1 MSVPRNE
8 KDLYKVL
15 GVEKGADKDDIRKA
29 YFRLSKTHHP
39 DKGGSEEDFKAVS
52 RAYDV
57 LSDEKKRQFYD
68 MTGDVDGEGG
78 GQQQQQGNPFGG
90 GHPFGGGGFPFDMG
104 GMFGGMFGGG
114 QQQQGPKQK
123 RQKAPPKVHEVNLR
137 LSDFYYGRTIQF
149 QFERQKFCSGCKGEG
164 CTSFVPC
171 STCQG
176 RGIVEQQIMIGPGMA
191 AINRMPC
198 PPCRGEGRQNGAACG
213 QCKGKK
219 FTAQEKSLDVKIEP
233 GMKVGEVLVFVK
245 ECSDNHDYHE
255 AGDVH
260 IVLNE
265 ADETTVFKREG
276 TTLHTKMQLTLAE
289 CLLGTQ
295 RTLPGHPAHSDGL
308 VVDIPPGVMSGT
320 THTVEGKGMPQRQS
334 GGYGNLVCHITVVLT
349 DSEKEKLRSQTT
361 MIRSLFT

>member
-123 RQKAPPKVHEVNLR
+123 RQKAPPKIH
-137 LSDFYYGRTIQF
+137 
-149 QFERQKFCSGCKGEG
+149 
-164 CTSFVPC
+164 
-171 STCQG
+171 
-176 RGIVEQQIMIGPGMA
+176 
-191 AINRMPC
+191 
-198 PPCRGEGRQNGAACG
+198 
-213 QCKGKK
+213 
-219 FTAQEKSLDVKIEP
+219 
-233 GMKVGEVLVFVK
+233 
-245 ECSDNHDYHE
+245 
-255 AGDVH
+255 
-260 IVLNE
+260 
-265 ADETTVFKREG
+265 
-276 TTLHTKMQLTLAE
+276 
-289 CLLGTQ
+289 
-295 RTLPGHPAHSDGL
+295 
-308 VVDIPPGVMSGT
+308 
-320 THTVEGKGMPQRQS
+320 
-334 GGYGNLVCHITVVLT
+334 
-349 DSEKEKLRSQTT
+349 
-361 MIRSLFT
+361 